1 LIAWATACGLPA
13 MAASTKPAGC
23 LIEPEQ
29 VADVGSPVTGVIED
43 MQAALGDQ
51 VTAGQPLV
59 RLRADVERANAGVAL
74 VRAQV
79 DAEVKAAQANWDLA
93 KQKVRRNQQ
102 LLEQSFVST
111 QAVEQATAEA
121 EVAEQKLKLAQSQ
134 QKIYAR
140 EEAVA
145 LAQVGLR
152 TLRSPITGV
161 VVERYSN
168 LGERVEDKP
177 VMRIAAIDP
186 LRVSLM
192 VPIAQYG
199 QVAVGNSLLIRPE
212 MPGIEPVRATVT
224 YVDKV
229 VDAAS
234 NSFRVRLTLPNPGNR
249 LPGGL
254 RCKADLVAQAA
265 PAPSPA
271 AAKVRAAVLAPTV
284 SPATTPVATAAMPSA
299 VKKTSPATALVKPVQ
314 TTAQALSPP
323 HAPAHAIEPK
333 PATPAVKPAPLV
345 PMPAPTAVAA
355 MPVLPRVSPGMSAS
369 MQVQPQAVHARLA
382 PAPLTGS
389 PVALKNTMALTGL
402 KAPAVTAP
410 EPAPMATEQVA
421 AVQPTATRKHRR
433 KAPVVKPPAEHP
445 TDFPASD
452 FDDGESS
459 PPLNSTLTLIIER

>member
-1 LIAWATACGLPA
+1 

-51 VTAGQPLV
+51 VEAGQPLV

-102 LLEQSFVST
+102 LLEQSFVSA

-152 TLRSPITGV
+152 TLRSPIKGV

-199 QVAVGNSLLIRPE
+199 QVAVGNSLVIRPE
-212 MPGIEPVRATVT
+212 MPGIEPVKATVT

-254 RCKADLVAQAA
+254 RCKADLVAQAVPAPAKAMGVAPATSPPTA
-265 PAPSPA
+265 PAPTP
-271 AAKVRAAVLAPTV
+271 V
-284 SPATTPVATAAMPSA
+284 TTPVATATKPSA
-299 VKKTSPATALVKPVQ
+299 ARIKATP
-314 TTAQALSPP
+314 
-323 HAPAHAIEPK
+323 APAIIKPDQSTVQASAPKREAEPAPPK
-333 PATPAVKPAPLV
+333 PAVKPAPLV
-345 PMPAPTAVAA
+345 PMPEPTSVATAPAV
-355 MPVLPRVSPGMSAS
+355 PRVSPGMSAS
-369 MQVQPQAVHARLA
+369 MQARTPGVHARMA
-382 PAPLTGS
+382 SAPLTGS
-389 PVALKNTMALTGL
+389 PVALKNTMALTSVKTL
-402 KAPAVTAP
+402 PIATPAAVT
-410 EPAPMATEQVA
+410 PAAVPAATEQVA
-421 AVQPTATRKHRR
+421 TAQPPATRKHRR
-433 KAPVVKPPAEHP
+433 KAPALKPPAEHS
-445 TDFPASD
+445 TELTSSEFSD
-452 FDDGESS
+452 DESS
-459 PPLNSTLTLIIER
+459 PQLNSTLTLIIER